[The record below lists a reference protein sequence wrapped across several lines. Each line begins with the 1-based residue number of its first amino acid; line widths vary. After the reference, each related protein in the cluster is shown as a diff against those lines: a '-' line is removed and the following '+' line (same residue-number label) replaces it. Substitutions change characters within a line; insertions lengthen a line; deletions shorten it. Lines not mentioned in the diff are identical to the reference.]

1 MIQRMTSNR
10 TQIAVIGKLIERV
23 RHEHKLTTATLALL
37 SGVTNAQVKAI
48 EEGRDEAFVDHAHR
62 IDCAR
67 RIAVAMGLPE
77 NHFLQ
82 IKKAVADKHDV
93 VNQAALSSS
102 PDSLP
107 REVWEHLP
115 VAGLKILASL
125 RTTDYP
131 RAPEQRRQSS
141 PLLIALIVSLVLTAL
156 MLGLAWVD

>member
-1 MIQRMTSNR
+1 MIRRTTSDR
-10 TQIAVIGKLIERV
+10 TQITVLDKLIERV

-48 EEGRDEAFVDHAHR
+48 EEGIAEAFVDDAHR

-82 IKKAVADKHDV
+82 IKSAAANTQGV
-93 VNQAALSSS
+93 VRQAALLSS
-102 PDSLP
+102 PDSLQ
-107 REVWEHLP
+107 REAWEHLP
-115 VAGLKILASL
+115 VAELKVLANL

-131 RAPEQRRQSS
+131 SVPEQRRQGS
-141 PLLIALIVSLVLTAL
+141 PLLIALLVSLALTAL